1 MRLEEIP
8 RRPLALL
15 PTPLHE
21 LPRLSAALGGVR
33 IWIKRDDLAGF
44 ALGGNKVRKLE
55 FLLADAQHQGADT
68 LLTAGSLQSNHARV
82 TAAAAAAAGLACHLV
97 LSGGRPERLQGNT
110 ALDALLGA
118 TLHFVAAGSERMPR
132 LSALAEEVRRA
143 GRKPYVI
150 PIGGSVPLG
159 SLGYVLGLREVR
171 EESAR
176 RGIRPEAIVLA
187 TSSGGTQGGLEAGNR
202 LLGWDIRIIGVSA
215 DEPAAFLQQASAE
228 VATGALALLGS
239 HETVRAGE
247 LTVMADYIGKGYGV
261 PTPASQEAMALF
273 AKTEGIILDPTY
285 TAKAAAGLLD
295 LIRRGEFRRGQGVL
309 FWHTGGLPPV
319 LPV

>member
-21 LPRLSAALGGVR
+21 LPRLSTAVGGVP
-33 IWIKRDDLAGF
+33 IWIKRDDLTGF

-55 FLLADAQHQGADT
+55 FLLADALRQGADT
-68 LLTAGSLQSNHARV
+68 LVTAGGLQSNHARV
-82 TAAAAAAAGLACHLV
+82 TAAAAAAAGLDCHLV
-97 LSGGRPERLQGNT
+97 LSGSRPERLQGNT

-118 TLHFVAAGSERMPR
+118 TLHFVATGPERTAR
-132 LSALAEEVRRA
+132 LSALAEELRRA

-150 PIGGSVPLG
+150 PIGGSAPLG
-159 SLGYVLGLREVR
+159 ALGYVLALREVQ
-171 EESAR
+171 EECAR
-176 RGIRPEAIVLA
+176 RGLRPEAIVVA
-187 TSSGGTQGGLEAGNR
+187 ASSGGTQGGLEAGKR
-202 LLGWDIRIIGVSA
+202 LVGWDVRIIGVSA
-215 DEPAAFLQQASAE
+215 DEPAVFLQQASAE
-228 VATGALALLGS
+228 MATEALALLGR
-239 HETVRAGE
+239 HETVWPNE
-247 LTVMADYIGKGYGV
+247 LTVLGDYVGEGYGAS
-261 PTPASQEAMALF
+261 TPASQEAMVLF

-285 TAKAAAGLLD
+285 TAKAAAGVLD
-295 LIRRGEFRRGQGVL
+295 LIRRGEFRGQGVL

>member
-21 LPRLSAALGGVR
+21 LPRLSTAVGGVP
-33 IWIKRDDLAGF
+33 IWIKRDDLTGF

-55 FLLADAQHQGADT
+55 FLLADALRQGADT
-68 LLTAGSLQSNHARV
+68 LVTAGGLQSNHARV
-82 TAAAAAAAGLACHLV
+82 TAAAAAAAGLDCHLV
-97 LSGGRPERLQGNT
+97 LSGSRPERLQGNT

-118 TLHFVAAGSERMPR
+118 TLHFVATGLERTAR
-132 LSALAEEVRRA
+132 LVALAEELRRV

-159 SLGYVLGLREVR
+159 ALGYVLALTEVQ
-171 EESAR
+171 EACAR
-176 RGIRPEAIVLA
+176 RGLRPEAIVVA
-187 TSSGGTQGGLEAGNR
+187 ASSGGTQGGLEAGKR
-202 LLGWDIRIIGVSA
+202 LLGWNIRIIGVSA
-215 DEPAAFLQQASAE
+215 DEPAVFLQQASAE
-228 VATGALALLGS
+228 MATEALALLGR
-239 HETVRAGE
+239 HETVWPDE
-247 LTVMADYIGKGYGV
+247 LTVLGDYVGEGYGAS
-261 PTPASQEAMALF
+261 TPASQEAMVLF

-285 TAKAAAGLLD
+285 TAKAAAGVLD
-295 LIRRGEFRRGQGVL
+295 LIRRGEFRGQGVL